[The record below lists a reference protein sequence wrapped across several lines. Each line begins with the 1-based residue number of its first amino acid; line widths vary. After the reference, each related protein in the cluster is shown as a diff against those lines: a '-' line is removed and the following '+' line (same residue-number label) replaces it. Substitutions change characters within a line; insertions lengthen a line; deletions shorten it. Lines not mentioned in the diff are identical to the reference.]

1 MMPQPDKL
9 FRDRLEH
16 FKKSPPPQAWNR
28 VNSGLYTRKSK
39 SLWISIAAGIA
50 ILLGAS
56 FLFWKAHEPP
66 KELASITIGKVVQP
80 AQENQPEISA
90 TSLISEPAPTLITPT
105 AKRNNTQT
113 GNINIA
119 QSTIETAHL
128 PEEHTEEASIAGMAE
143 AIEIS
148 SSPASE
154 PMAVNDVQSSNSRS
168 NKIIYSTNEV
178 NSRFLKKDSAPMASS
193 SPSAPSTEKVEAETP
208 IQRILDIASGLKNED
223 ASLSDLR
230 EIKNEYLSIPIKTQA
245 KDK

>member
-1 MMPQPDKL
+1 MMSQPDKL

-16 FKKSPPPQAWNR
+16 FKKTPPPQAWDK
-28 VNSGLYTRKSK
+28 VNSGLHTRSAKN
-39 SLWISIAAGIA
+39 LWISIAAGLV

-56 FLFWKAHEPP
+56 FLFWQSHEPP
-66 KELASITIGKVVQP
+66 KELASITVGKVEQP
-80 AQENQPEISA
+80 AQENQPGTSA

-105 AKRNNTQT
+105 TKRNNTQT

-119 QSTIETAHL
+119 QSTTETAQL
-128 PEEHTEEASIAGMAE
+128 PAEHIEEKSIAETTVADG
-143 AIEIS
+143 INS
-148 SSPASE
+148 SLVSD
-154 PMAVNDVQSSNSRS
+154 PMAVNEVQSSNSRS

-178 NSRFLKKDSAPMASS
+178 NSRFLKKDSIPMAS
-193 SPSAPSTEKVEAETP
+193 SAPSTEKAEAETP
-208 IQRILDIASGLKNED
+208 IQKILDIASGLRSED